1 MGRPS
6 KNKRYS
12 VRKDIV
18 DDIENNPDKYK
29 KIKHDKTINLSNP
42 DLIKKL
48 KDFQKINEKFFEKG
62 TLNRTA
68 LEIFCKTGL
77 SLDVIIT
84 NIKGEEKDPFKLK
97 LNEKQLGLICPVFN
111 NFLDKDISFE
121 HFKKILRGEEHNK
134 KYSITKNRALAL
146 LFKSLSENG
155 YICKEWQHQLD
166 YLKLFISR
174 KGKELKASDFAKAL
188 SNTKSFGGAVKE
200 KEQIDKLIKELKK
213 MDNNFE

>member
-18 DDIENNPDKYK
+18 DDIKNNPDKYRKFEQK
-29 KIKHDKTINLSNP
+29 KNIDLSNP
-42 DLIKKL
+42 DLINKYKG
-48 KDFQKINEKFFEKG
+48 FQKINEIFFGEG
-62 TLNRTA
+62 TLNKTA
-68 LEIFCKTGL
+68 LELCCMTGL
-77 SLDVIIT
+77 SLNVIIP
-84 NIKGEEKDPFKLK
+84 NIKAEEIDPFNLK
-97 LNEKQLGLICPVFN
+97 LNEKQLVLIYPVFN
-111 NFLDKDISFE
+111 SFLNEDISFE
-121 HFKKILRGEEHNK
+121 QFKKILRGQEHNI

-146 LFKSLSENG
+146 LFKSLSDND
-155 YICKEWQHQLD
+155 YICKEWQHQLNN
-166 YLKLFISR
+166 LKLFTSS

-188 SNTKSFGGAVKE
+188 SNTKSFGGAIKE